1 MNRQTRGEHQ
11 EHKKSVPAE
20 RIEAKE
26 AARGQVLAD
35 MFQSPSTNTNWVTEA
50 VLAKSKQSAV
60 SAMMRPAK
68 TKRPDYGKI
77 KKKKIEEHK
86 RARKEPPV
94 IQKKPRKSGPT
105 KQALEENK
113 SVPNDK
119 ANKKM
124 GTIVHLCGCRHG
136 DLNAF
141 RSFTKNMTAY
151 YTQPNRFLEGRSC
164 LDCGIAVTKM
174 SATGPRQKNIVFYCD
189 EGIKGFGAPDDDP
202 MKKELTC
209 DLVVCPQ
216 CEAKRRTRFDKEGAG
231 RPSRGR
237 KRSEQQQQR
246 V

>member
-1 MNRQTRGEHQ
+1 
-11 EHKKSVPAE
+11 
-20 RIEAKE
+20 
-26 AARGQVLAD
+26 
-35 MFQSPSTNTNWVTEA
+35 VTEA

-60 SAMMRPAK
+60 STMMRTTKA
-68 TKRPDYGKI
+68 KRPATGRI
-77 KKKKIEEHK
+77 KNKKIGEQK

-94 IQKKPRKSGPT
+94 VQKKPGKKDPT
-105 KQALEENK
+105 KLALEK
-113 SVPNDK
+113 DKTVPNGK
-119 ANKKM
+119 ADMKV

-136 DLNAF
+136 DLNAL
-141 RSFTKNMTAY
+141 RSFTKTMTAY

-174 SATGPRQKNIVFYCD
+174 CATGPRQKTVVFYCD